1 MADVMGERRPERHAT
16 RKRTACAGLVRAVRA
31 QLSAALYAVHVQ
43 FAFFSSS
50 FFFCT
55 VEFVNTYS
63 VGAVLFSASFPFK
76 LPIPVSPARAAASL
90 REKRAK
96 SQRRLR
102 QPLAR
107 AAALVSRACLRCL
120 ERGRTARRGRAAR
133 AGRAGTPPPVSVAG
147 LWRGGHVC
155 GDVSIGT
162 SLLHT
167 LDHTRYHDKRGT

>member
-1 MADVMGERRPERHAT
+1 MR
-16 RKRTACAGLVRAVRA
+16 
-31 QLSAALYAVHVQ
+31 
-43 FAFFSSS
+43 F
-50 FFFCT
+50 
-55 VEFVNTYS
+55 YS
-63 VGAVLFSASFPFK
+63 LRVFRLNFPFRF
-76 LPIPVSPARAAASL
+76 PARAAASL
-90 REKRAK
+90 REKGKKPKALA
-96 SQRRLR
+96 LR

-133 AGRAGTPPPVSVAG
+133 AGRAGTPPRPPVSVAG

-167 LDHTRYHDKRGT
+167 LDHTRYLLPRQTWNIVYTPQADLGRAGCRGRTVESKRAAPIKRQGGRRLPSRVYTRPRHPSVK